1 MKSIKGRIIPII
13 SLLSLAATAGA
24 QEFFREFGSSRS
36 SGGIGRL
43 SPAAEV
49 FTGNDPN
56 GLSPITPF
64 DEVGQEE
71 DYNMRWGIFDFI
83 IAAGLGVEFND
94 NITLAHR
101 DELSDIIF
109 RPEIDIEGVVR
120 FSDTNRI
127 RIGVGVSYAKY
138 LDHSEFDTDGALI
151 APTSAIVWTAKS
163 GAFTFT
169 LRERLS
175 YQEDPFALPVA
186 SVATSN
192 TALYKRWE
200 NQAGIQVDWEANQY
214 TKITAGYDRYD
225 LWAKDETFKSQS
237 KAIDTIYLR
246 PSYQI
251 SPYVTVGLNT
261 SVSFV
266 KHREDIQADGQ
277 SLLVGPYVQWKVS
290 DRTDVYVEVGY
301 QQTTFDGKTQIE
313 LLDPTTGLG
322 TGTFVEDGEDT
333 SGVYAKIEIT
343 NRPTE
348 NFRHKLTASKTTEFG
363 FGTNSYDLYHAEY
376 SAEWN
381 FAENT
386 SLSPTLFYEY
396 FETSG
401 NVSETGHRFG
411 AALGLHHIFPQ
422 HLTLGLDY
430 RFLMKDSDQPD
441 ADYRQNLGMLSL
453 YYKF

>member
-1 MKSIKGRIIPII
+1 MKTLKGRIVPIL

-24 QEFFREFGSSRS
+24 QEYFREFGTSRS

-49 FTGNDPN
+49 FTGNDPD
-56 GLSPITPF
+56 GLSPIIPF
-64 DEVGQEE
+64 DEVGREE
-71 DYNMRWGIFDFI
+71 DYNMRIGIFDFV
-83 IAAGLGVEFND
+83 IAAGLGIEFND

-101 DELSDIIF
+101 DKLSDIIF
-109 RPEIDIEGVVR
+109 RPEIDVEGIIR

-127 RIGVGVSYAKY
+127 RVGVGLSYAKY
-138 LDHSEFDTDGALI
+138 LDHSEFDTSGVLI

-169 LRERLS
+169 VRERLS
-175 YQEDPFALPVA
+175 YQEDPFALTVL
-186 SVATSN
+186 SN

-200 NQAGIQVDWEANQY
+200 NQAGVQVDWEANQY
-214 TKITAGYDRYD
+214 TKVTVGYDRFD
-225 LWAKDETFKSQS
+225 LWATDDTFKSQS
-237 KAIDTIYLR
+237 KAINTIYLR

-251 SPYVTVGLNT
+251 SPYLTAGLNL
-261 SVSFV
+261 SESFV
-266 KHREDIQADGQ
+266 KHRENIQADGQ

-313 LLDPTTGLG
+313 ILDGKTMKG
-322 TGTFVEDGEDT
+322 TGKFVEDGEDT
-333 SGVYAKIEIT
+333 SGVYAKVEIT

-348 NFRHKLTASKTTEFG
+348 TFKHKLTASKTTEFG
-363 FGTNSYDLYHAEY
+363 FGTNSYDLYHVEY
-376 SAEWN
+376 SAEWA

-401 NVSETGHRFG
+401 NLSEKGHRFG
-411 AALGLHHIFPQ
+411 AALGLQHIFSQ
-422 HLTLGLDY
+422 HLTMGLDY
-430 RFLMKDSDQPD
+430 RFLMKGSDQSDSD
-441 ADYRQNLGMLSL
+441 YTQNLGMLSL